1 MVRQI
6 NHNDDILF
14 KQLREFEKKKLSAI
28 NLQTNFIVTNVMT
41 QLEAVLLIFK
51 IVFFFGAVMRPD
63 FVYIVRNFSC
73 TKRLH

>member
-28 NLQTNFIVTNVMT
+28 NLQTNFLVTNVMT

-51 IVFFFGAVMRPD
+51 IVFFFWRSNEA
-63 FVYIVRNFSC
+63 
-73 TKRLH
+73 RLCVHS